1 MAGINHAVLVRVS
14 RLFKFESLYI
24 KLEEKYAFV
33 LSVSD
38 RGMIEGEGMVSGC
51 RYSAAAPLMKKNNV
65 IVLK

>member
-14 RLFKFESLYI
+14 RLFKFECLYI

-38 RGMIEGEGMVSGC
+38 
-51 RYSAAAPLMKKNNV
+51 
-65 IVLK
+65 

>member
-33 LSVSD
+33 LSVS
-38 RGMIEGEGMVSGC
+38 
-51 RYSAAAPLMKKNNV
+51 N
-65 IVLK
+65 